1 MCYNSLDCFGGYTMA
16 EQIFHDHESDIEF
29 MEGDSFLRKVESY
42 EMNYSYTAKW
52 IKKLSICILFVILT
66 DFVLMALFTV
76 VGLHILFSIET
87 IFPTYFIIYIS
98 TFVIILILK
107 LINYKYELRVK
118 IKLGEVNIA
127 LEDIYELEILRLE
140 SSLIGS
146 FYDTIGENVVATF
159 TNIKAL
165 DKSIKIHQ
173 LLVIGINTE
182 LYRKGYKDVENKGKF
197 VANIP
202 IYNIGISILLPVG
215 LLVALLLTFSA
226 STIIGLA
233 ATAFT
238 FAVVAL
244 FGIIPYLI
252 ELEYLTSSVKM
263 LKVGC

>member
-1 MCYNSLDCFGGYTMA
+1 MA

-42 EMNYSYTAKW
+42 EMDYSYTAKW
-52 IKKLSICILFVILT
+52 VKKLSICTLFVILT
-66 DFVLMALFTV
+66 NFVLMALFTV
-76 VGLHILFSIET
+76 VGLHILFSIKT

-107 LINYKYELRVK
+107 LINYKYGLKVK
-118 IKLGEVNIA
+118 TKLGEVNIA
-127 LEDIYELEILRLE
+127 LEDIYQLEILKLDY
-140 SSLIGS
+140 SLLGD
-146 FYDTIGENVVATF
+146 FYDVIGENVMAGF
-159 TNIKAL
+159 TSIRAL
-165 DKSIKIHQ
+165 DNSIKIHQ

-197 VANIP
+197 VVNIP
-202 IYNIGISILLPVG
+202 IYNVGISILLLVG
-215 LLVALLLTFSA
+215 LLVALLLTFCA

-233 ATAFT
+233 ATAFS

-263 LKVGC
+263 LKEGC